1 VVTIELSER
10 SRHIL
15 KTLIESYI
23 RDGHPVGSRTI
34 AKDSGLDLSPATVR
48 NVMMDL
54 EEMGLVASPHTSA
67 GRIPTAKGYRFF
79 VDSLLKLK
87 PLDLDT
93 NEVKALK
100 GMIVPNTSLQGLISS
115 VSTLLSGITH
125 MAGVVTM
132 PRRDHLSFRHIE
144 FMPLSQRRILA
155 ILVFSESD
163 VENRIIHT
171 DRDYSID
178 QLHEAAN
185 YINASFAGRNVNLYD
200 IHRHLLEEMKRT
212 KDSLHN
218 LMQMVVEVAEKLL
231 PDQPQNQD
239 YVLEGQVN
247 LMEFAELSDVDRLRL
262 LFQAFS
268 QKRDIL
274 YLLDQCVMSQGI
286 QIFIGEESG
295 YEVLD
300 ECSVVTSTYGVED
313 QVLGVLGVIG
323 PTRMDYD
330 RVISVVDVTAKLLSS
345 ALNNRH

>member
-1 VVTIELSER
+1 MVSIELSER

-34 AKDSGLDLSPATVR
+34 ARDSGLDLSPATVR

-67 GRIPTAKGYRFF
+67 GRVPTAKGYRFF
-79 VDSLLKLK
+79 VDSLLQLR
-87 PLDLDT
+87 PLELDT
-93 NEVKALK
+93 DEVTALK
-100 GMIVPNTSLQGLISS
+100 GMIVPNTSLEGLISS

-144 FMPLSQRRILA
+144 FMPLSQRRILV
-155 ILVFSESD
+155 ILVFGDSD

-171 DRDYSID
+171 DRDYSINL
-178 QLHEAAN
+178 LHEAAN
-185 YINASFAGRNVNLYD
+185 YINSAFAGKNVNLYD

-218 LMQMVVEVAEKLL
+218 LMQMVVEMAEKLL
-231 PDQPQNQD
+231 PGETQHQD
-239 YVLEGQVN
+239 YVLQGQVN
-247 LMEFAELSDVDRLRL
+247 LMEFAELSDMDRLRL

-274 YLLDQCVMSQGI
+274 YLLDQCVISQGI

-295 YEVLD
+295 YHVLD

-313 QVLGVLGVIG
+313 KVLGVLGVIG